1 MYVESILI
9 KDKEQLIP
17 FVNLINEICE
27 TCLIED
33 QYVSDWMTTHH
44 NFLDKTPLEE
54 FNENGMDRILDLLAL
69 IQLDEADVID

>member
-27 TCLIED
+27 TGLIED
-33 QYVSDWMTTHH
+33 EYVSDWVTTHH
-44 NFLDKTPLEE
+44 NFLNKTPLEE

-69 IQLDEADVID
+69 IQLDEADVVD

>member
-27 TCLIED
+27 TCLIQDE
-33 QYVSDWMTTHH
+33 YISDWMTTHH

-54 FNENGMDRILDLLAL
+54 FNENGMDRILDLLS
-69 IQLDEADVID
+69 